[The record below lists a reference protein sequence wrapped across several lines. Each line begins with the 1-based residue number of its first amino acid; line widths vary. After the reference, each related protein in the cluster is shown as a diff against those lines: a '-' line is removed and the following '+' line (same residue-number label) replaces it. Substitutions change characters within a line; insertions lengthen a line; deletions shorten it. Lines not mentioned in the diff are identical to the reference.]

1 MSVSL
6 RDGKFDVLI
15 VAGPRIR
22 IWPSIGAQTI
32 ASLCA
37 ESGLLVGILGG
48 EHIHVKGVIPQQ
60 GVGALVFAQDT
71 QKRIHRLETR
81 SVVKISARHEW
92 PDPFEGW
99 WSPGLIPLSTV
110 HRLQEYKSF
119 AVPRSLVI
127 LGTGNRA
134 LRFGTEMLVA
144 GCESVVCI
152 ETRADWSAK
161 RIAGWEVERRRFERL
176 GGRIVE
182 AMPLSLKLIGG
193 GLWRFEAQAAGQK
206 LSFEVDWVITAGPFD
221 SHRGVREYPP
231 GAGLYELVQTSRQE
245 RNLDV
250 EGWNLEMER
259 GRLLG
264 VKVIRSLLKNLG
276 DRRDEVEKQFKRA
289 RVRLRAAEKHLEDSF
304 MPAYQGKWMV
314 SSDALRIRTFEGVP
328 KHSNPDKLKAV
339 IECVEPISCKVCQEA
354 CPEKAIQIHRGKK
367 TFLDEDACTGCGKC
381 LMECPSQVPIMMK
394 GKLDDS
400 SIELVIPYHAKRSW
414 SVGEL
419 VTLLNRRGEAL
430 GSGRVKGTH
439 EIEGEEGR
447 LPALVRIEVPS
458 HLAWETRG
466 IRPIKTGVE
475 ESQQFWNAVLVSE
488 LGEKVEIILGGEK
501 RLTRE
506 RLPLSAALFESRMNR
521 AADQLFCPDGSCGL
535 CHVRVDGVKKL
546 ACDTKVRK
554 GMNVIL
560 DRSPVEIDAQ
570 SSAKVVCPCEK
581 TSCESVETGGSA
593 EALVGGSRIA
603 SGKCHGQI
611 CEGTF
616 RRLLPDFDEQFSN
629 WSFPWVDWTFPG

>member
-1 MSVSL
+1 MSVLL

-15 VAGPRIR
+15 VAGPRVR
-22 IWPSIGAQTI
+22 VWPSVGAQTI

-81 SVVKISARHEW
+81 TVVKISARHEW

-110 HRLQEYKSF
+110 HRLQEYRSF
-119 AVPRSLVI
+119 AVPHSLVI

-144 GCESVVCI
+144 GSEKVTCI

-176 GGRIVE
+176 GGLIVE
-182 AMPLSLKLIGG
+182 ATPVSLKSLGG
-193 GLWRFEAQAAGQK
+193 GLWRFECRKAGQAHV
-206 LSFEVDWVITAGPFD
+206 FDVDRVVTAGPFD
-221 SHRGVREYPP
+221 LRRGVREYPP
-231 GAGLYELVQTSRQE
+231 GAGLYELEQTSRQE
-245 RNLDV
+245 RTLDV

-264 VKVIRSLLKNLG
+264 VKVIRSLVKNLG
-276 DRRDEVEKQFKRA
+276 ERRDEVEKQFKRA
-289 RVRLRAAEKHLEDSF
+289 RVRLRAAEKHLEESF

-314 SSDALRIRTFEGVP
+314 SGDSIRVRTFEGVP
-328 KHSNPDKLKAV
+328 REISHERMKAA
-339 IECVEPISCKVCQEA
+339 IECIEPISCKICQEA

-367 TFLDEDACTGCGKC
+367 TFLNEEACTGCGKC
-381 LMECPSQVPIMMK
+381 LVECPSQVPIMLK
-394 GKLDDS
+394 GKPEESTL
-400 SIELVIPYHAKRSW
+400 ELVLPYHAKRSW
-414 SVGEL
+414 SAGEL
-419 VTLLNRRGEAL
+419 VTLLNRKGEAL
-430 GSGRVKGTH
+430 GSGRVKGLY
-439 EIEGEEGR
+439 EVEGEETR
-447 LPALVRIEVPS
+447 LPTLVRVEIPS
-458 HLAWETRG
+458 HLTWEARG
-466 IRPIKTGVE
+466 VRPLKTGVE

-521 AADQLFCPDGSCGL
+521 ASDQLFCPDGSCGL
-535 CHVRVDGVKKL
+535 CHVSVDGVKKL
-546 ACDTKVRK
+546 ACETKVRK
-554 GMNVIL
+554 GMNVVL
-560 DRSPVEIDAQ
+560 DKTPIET
-570 SSAKVVCPCEK
+570 SSAESAKMVCPCEK
-581 TSCESVETGGSA
+581 TSCDSVSKGGSP
-593 EALVGGSRIA
+593 EALVGGGRIA

-616 RRLLPDFDEQFSN
+616 RRLLPDFDDQFSN